1 MVRPRMVGKVGF
13 GAGRAIPGATA
24 EWPRRVE
31 CGRLGDLDRPGLL
44 RYRRPK
50 TTVPGWRERLLCCK
64 CGSREVDIVVT
75 GTERAAGLFGRS
87 PMSTGDIDS
96 LVDESGFELGVPPS
110 FSPLARQSER
120 RSRSVRRRT
129 RPLVRRDQRFESA
142 FLPRRVKR
150 TRTPSRGLHS
160 AVTSES

>member
-1 MVRPRMVGKVGF
+1 MVAFQSRSGGCC
-13 GAGRAIPGATA
+13 
-24 EWPRRVE
+24 
-31 CGRLGDLDRPGLL
+31 CGLLDLGEGSEVLVQPLRSGSFLNGPGLL

-96 LVDESGFELGVPPS
+96 LAEESGFELGVPPS